1 MMRIITMFFLILFL
15 SGSVYALELM
25 DKHGAYDSR
34 LMNGKI
40 YNDRGQYTGMITSR
54 GKMYDKDGNF
64 IGQIRGQN
72 ILNSDGTPRAYI
84 RDNKIY
90 APDGSY
96 KGQLKH

>member
-1 MMRIITMFFLILFL
+1 MRIITMFVLALL
-15 SGSVYALELM
+15 MSNAVYALEM
-25 DKHGAYDSR
+25 VDKHGAYESR

-40 YNDRGQYTGMITSR
+40 YNDRGQYSGMITSR
-54 GKMYDKDGNF
+54 GRMYDKDGNF

-90 APDGSY
+90 APDGNY
-96 KGQLKH
+96 QGRLKH